1 MFRYALTVLHQLS
14 KASGSRSSLVPENIG
29 GVGIFMLSLGAAGP
43 AGAGAAGAASP
54 SGAGP
59 ASSPI
64 LLPPGVESLGLGGS
78 NAGLVD
84 GPGDSGNPPGGV
96 EDFSSSSSSELSCP
110 ASFANCLAAA
120 SVSSGG
126 SVLGPASD
134 PFFGGTGPR
143 LGTCFPDLVVRNSS
157 IVRSVYPSVV
167 PGSATFNTRILKL
180 KKCNLF
186 WPGPDRLL
194 KGFSI
199 DCKVPK
205 SGN

>member
-1 MFRYALTVLHQLS
+1 MFRYAMTFLHQLS
-14 KASGSRSSLVPENIG
+14 KASGSTSSFDLENMG

-96 EDFSSSSSSELSCP
+96 EDFSSSSSSSSEL
-110 ASFANCLAAA
+110 ASFANCLAAS
-120 SVSSGG
+120 SVSSGC
-126 SVLGPASD
+126 SVLGPTSD
-134 PFFGGTGPR
+134 YSFG
-143 LGTCFPDLVVRNSS
+143 
-157 IVRSVYPSVV
+157 
-167 PGSATFNTRILKL
+167 AA
-180 KKCNLF
+180 
-186 WPGPDRLL
+186 
-194 KGFSI
+194 
-199 DCKVPK
+199 
-205 SGN
+205 

>member
-14 KASGSRSSLVPENIG
+14 KASGSRYSLIPQNMG

-54 SGAGP
+54 SGTGP

-84 GPGDSGNPPGGV
+84 GLGDSGNPPGAV
-96 EDFSSSSSSELSCP
+96 EDFSSSSSCSSSELSCL

-134 PFFGGTGPR
+134 PLFCGPGPC
-143 LGTCFPDLVVRNSS
+143 LGTCFPDLVVRYSS
-157 IVRSVYPSVV
+157 TVKSFYPSVL
-167 PGSATFNTRILKL
+167 PGPTTFNT
-180 KKCNLF
+180 
-186 WPGPDRLL
+186 
-194 KGFSI
+194 
-199 DCKVPK
+199 
-205 SGN
+205 

>member
-1 MFRYALTVLHQLS
+1 
-14 KASGSRSSLVPENIG
+14 
-29 GVGIFMLSLGAAGP
+29 MLSLGAAGP

-96 EDFSSSSSSELSCP
+96 EDFSSSSSELSCP
-110 ASFANCLAAA
+110 VSFANCLAAA
-120 SVSSGG
+120 SVSSGS

-134 PFFGGTGPR
+134 PFFGGTRPH
-143 LGTCFPDLVVRNSS
+143 LGTCFPDLVVRYSS
-157 IVRSVYPSVV
+157 IVQSFYPSVV
-167 PGSATFNTRILKL
+167 PGPATFNTRILKL

-194 KGFSI
+194 KRVSI
-199 DCKVPK
+199 GCEVPE

>member
-43 AGAGAAGAASP
+43 VGASAAGAASP

-96 EDFSSSSSSELSCP
+96 EGFSSSSSSSSELSCL

-126 SVLGPASD
+126 SVLGPAGD
-134 PFFGGTGPR
+134 PFFGGTRPR
-143 LGTCFPDLVVRNSS
+143 LGTCFPDLVVRYSS
-157 IVRSVYPSVV
+157 IVKSFFTLAS
-167 PGSATFNTRILKL
+167 
-180 KKCNLF
+180 CQ
-186 WPGPDRLL
+186 GPQL
-194 KGFSI
+194 
-199 DCKVPK
+199 
-205 SGN
+205 